1 MISDELAEMGGTL
14 AAVAVDPPQQSR
26 RVVEGN
32 DLPFAILCDTQREVV
47 RAYGLLHEKGGR
59 TGDIAIPAHVL
70 IDRDGRIVWRR
81 RSERVQDR
89 PDPRD
94 VLERLKEALGAN

>member
-1 MISDELAEMGGTL
+1 MISEELEGMGGTL
-14 AAVAVDPPQQSR
+14 AAVAVDAPQQSR
-26 RVVEGN
+26 QVVERN
-32 DLPFAILCDTQREVV
+32 KLPFAILCDTRREVV
-47 RAYGLLHEKGGR
+47 RAYGLLHEEGGR

-89 PDPRD
+89 PDPRE
-94 VLERLKEALGAN
+94 VLQKLKKGSGTF